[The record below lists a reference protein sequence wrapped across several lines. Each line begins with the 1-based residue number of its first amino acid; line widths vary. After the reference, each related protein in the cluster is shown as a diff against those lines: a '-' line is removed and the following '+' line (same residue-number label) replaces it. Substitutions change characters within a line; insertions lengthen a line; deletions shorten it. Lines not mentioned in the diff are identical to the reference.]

1 MFGFKF
7 VKFSPND
14 HVFRYTNG
22 HVVKEGVGLSFF
34 YYAPTSSLVSV
45 PISSTEVPFI
55 FEETTQDYQAITVQG
70 QVTYKISEP
79 NKITAFLNFTLDSNG
94 RGYVSEDPKKFPQ
107 RIINS
112 IQVLTKKKIQN
123 LSLRDALQSSESLVD
138 TLTNGLQSN
147 AEIIALGLQILNLSI
162 LAIKPNK
169 ETARALEAEAREQIL
184 KEADDA
190 IYTRRNSSV
199 EQERKIKENELS
211 TEIAVENKKKQIR
224 EAQMEAEKSVQEK
237 KHNLQKAELLFN
249 IKQEEEKKKLINL
262 SVQNDRKES
271 DAKAY
276 GIFATMKA
284 FKGVDGSIIQALAN
298 SGMNP
303 QQLIASAFQGLAE
316 KANKIGQL
324 NISPELLQ
332 ELLKKTDK

>member
-1 MFGFKF
+1 M
-7 VKFSPND
+7 
-14 HVFRYTNG
+14 
-22 HVVKEGVGLSFF
+22 
-34 YYAPTSSLVSV
+34 
-45 PISSTEVPFI
+45 
-55 FEETTQDYQAITVQG
+55 
-70 QVTYKISEP
+70 
-79 NKITAFLNFTLDSNG
+79 
-94 RGYVSEDPKKFPQ
+94 
-107 RIINS
+107 
-112 IQVLTKKKIQN
+112 
-123 LSLRDALQSSESLVD
+123 
-138 TLTNGLQSN
+138 
-147 AEIIALGLQILNLSI
+147 
-162 LAIKPNK
+162 
-169 ETARALEAEAREQIL
+169 
-184 KEADDA
+184 
-190 IYTRRNSSV
+190 
-199 EQERKIKENELS
+199 S

>member
-1 MFGFKF
+1 MFGLKF
-7 VKFSPND
+7 IKFLPND
-14 HVFRYTNG
+14 YVFRYTNG
-22 HVVKEGVGLSFF
+22 RVVKEGVGLSFF
-34 YYAPTSSLVSV
+34 YYAPTASLVSV
-45 PISSTEVPFI
+45 SISSTEVPFI
-55 FEETTQDYQAITVQG
+55 FEETTQDYQTITIQG

-79 NKITAFLNFTLDSNG
+79 NKITEFLNFTLDSTG

-112 IQVLTKKKIQN
+112 IQVLTKKNIQN
-123 LSLRDALQSSESLVD
+123 LTLREALHSSETLVD
-138 TLTNGLQSN
+138 TLTNGLKSN
-147 AEIIALGLQILNLSI
+147 TEITALGLQILNLSI

-199 EQERKIKENELS
+199 EQERKIKENELN

-224 EAQMEAEKSVQEK
+224 EAQMDAEKSVQEK
-237 KHNLQKAELLFN
+237 KHNLQRAELTFN
-249 IKQEEEKKKLINL
+249 IKQEEEKKKLVDL
-262 SVQNDRKES
+262 SVQNVRKES
-271 DAKAY
+271 DARAY
-276 GIFATMKA
+276 GISATMKA
-284 FKGVDGSIIQALAN
+284 FKGVDGNVIQALAN
-298 SGMNP
+298 SGMNA